1 VARRAAGDDG
11 ESPELRAEVEEVS
24 AERLVFFS
32 DAVVA
37 IAITLLALEL
47 PLPSA
52 PGGGA
57 PTSATTNHEFLVSLQ
72 ANADQYLAFLIS
84 FVVIAAHWRG
94 HHWVFRYV
102 RSVGPILRW
111 NMLWLLFIV
120 VTPFATRVLNED
132 GGFEVRFILY
142 AAVQVL
148 ASVSF
153 LGILWGISRNDLL
166 RPGSPP
172 GLVRSSAVRLGG
184 LAVTFLLSI
193 PLAFVTRYAYFVWF
207 AIPFA
212 AVAIRRLTKRFAP
225 AAREEPP
232 QTADG

>member
-1 VARRAAGDDG
+1 MARRTDGDDAG
-11 ESPELRAEVEEVS
+11 SPELRAEVETIS
-24 AERLVFFS
+24 TERLVFFS

-37 IAITLLALEL
+37 IAITLLALGL
-47 PLPSA
+47 PLPTGDTNQA
-52 PGGGA
+52 VL
-57 PTSATTNHEFLVSLQ
+57 TSLRHNL
-72 ANADQYLAFLIS
+72 DDYIAFLIS
-84 FVVIAAHWRG
+84 FIVIAAHWRG
-94 HHWVFRYV
+94 HHRVFRYV

-132 GGFEVRFILY
+132 GGFQVRFILY

-153 LGILWGISRNDLL
+153 LAILWGIWRHDLL
-166 RPGSPP
+166 REGSPP

-193 PLAFVTRYAYFVWF
+193 PLAFVTRYAYFIWF
-207 AIPFA
+207 AVPFA
-212 AVAIRRLTKRFAP
+212 AVAIRRLTNGL
-225 AAREEPP
+225 ARSRP
-232 QTADG
+232 

>member
-1 VARRAAGDDG
+1 VAKRIDRDDA
-11 ESPELRAEVEEVS
+11 ESPELRAEVEQIS
-24 AERLVFFS
+24 TERLVFFS

-52 PGGGA
+52 PGGGP
-57 PTSATTNHEFLVSLQ
+57 PTSATSNHDFLVSLQ
-72 ANADQYLAFLIS
+72 ANADQYIAFLIS
-84 FVVIAAHWRG
+84 FIVIAAHWRG
-94 HHWVFRYV
+94 HHRVFRYV

-132 GGFEVRFILY
+132 GGFQVRFILY

-153 LGILWGISRNDLL
+153 LAILWGIWRHDLL
-166 RPGSPP
+166 REGSPP

-193 PLAFVTRYAYFVWF
+193 PLAFVTRYAYFIWF
-207 AIPFA
+207 AVPFA
-212 AVAIRRLTKRFAP
+212 AVAIRRLTNGFARSRP
-225 AAREEPP
+225 
-232 QTADG
+232 

>member
-1 VARRAAGDDG
+1 VAKRIDRDDA
-11 ESPELRAEVEEVS
+11 ESPELRAEVEQIS
-24 AERLVFFS
+24 TERLVFFS

-52 PGGGA
+52 PGGGP
-57 PTSATTNHEFLVSLQ
+57 PTSATSNHDFLVSLQ
-72 ANADQYLAFLIS
+72 ANADQYIAFLIS
-84 FVVIAAHWRG
+84 FIVIAAHWRG

-102 RSVGPILRW
+102 GSVGPILRW

-132 GGFEVRFILY
+132 GGFQVRFILY

-153 LGILWGISRNDLL
+153 LAILWGIWRHDLL
-166 RPGSPP
+166 REGSPP

-193 PLAFVTRYAYFVWF
+193 PLAFVTRYAYFIWF
-207 AIPFA
+207 AVPFA
-212 AVAIRRLTKRFAP
+212 AVAIRRLTNRFARSRP
-225 AAREEPP
+225 
-232 QTADG
+232 

>member
-1 VARRAAGDDG
+1 VARPTSKDDA
-11 ESPELRAEVEEVS
+11 ESPELRAEVDQIS
-24 AERLVFFS
+24 TERLVFFS

-52 PGGGA
+52 PGGGP
-57 PTSATTNHEFLVSLQ
+57 PTSATSNHDFLVSLQ
-72 ANADQYLAFLIS
+72 ANADQYIAFLIS

-120 VTPFATRVLNED
+120 VTPFATRVLNEA
-132 GGFEVRFILY
+132 GGFQVRFILY

-148 ASVSF
+148 ASASF
-153 LGILWGISRNDLL
+153 LAILWGIRRNDLL
-166 RPGSPP
+166 RDGSPP

-193 PLAFVTRYAYFVWF
+193 PLAFVTRYAYYVWF
-207 AIPFA
+207 AVPFA
-212 AVAIRRLTKRFAP
+212 AAAIRRVANVFARSRP
-225 AAREEPP
+225 
-232 QTADG
+232 

>member
-1 VARRAAGDDG
+1 MAKRIDRDDA
-11 ESPELRAEVEEVS
+11 ESPELRAEVEQIS
-24 AERLVFFS
+24 TERLVFFS

-52 PGGGA
+52 PGGGP
-57 PTSATTNHEFLVSLQ
+57 PTSATSNHDFLVSLQ
-72 ANADQYLAFLIS
+72 ANADQYIAFLIS
-84 FVVIAAHWRG
+84 FIVIAAHWRG
-94 HHWVFRYV
+94 HHRVFRYV

-132 GGFEVRFILY
+132 GGFQVRFILY

-148 ASVSF
+148 ASVGF
-153 LGILWGISRNDLL
+153 LAILWGIWRHDLL
-166 RPGSPP
+166 REGSPP

-193 PLAFVTRYAYFVWF
+193 PLAFVTRYAYFIWF
-207 AIPFA
+207 AVPFA
-212 AVAIRRLTKRFAP
+212 AVAIRRLTNGL
-225 AAREEPP
+225 ARSRP
-232 QTADG
+232 